1 MVIEPK
7 FDLAQRVYWAD
18 AGNTHKYGYVSTI
31 VVRHGCSG
39 DVQIYYNITGV
50 LGSSIAEEL
59 VSEDHLYKSFEEL
72 ETARLEAEKA
82 SCESRLQ
89 QIEVRIAQFKGRC

>member
-1 MVIEPK
+1 MVIETK
-7 FDLAQRVYWAD
+7 FELAQRVYWAD
-18 AGNTHKYGYVSTI
+18 FGNTHKYGYIKNI
-31 VVRHGCSG
+31 VIRRESSG
-39 DVQIYYNITGV
+39 DVKIYYNITGI

-89 QIEVRIAQFKGRC
+89 QINVRINQFKGRC